1 MSKIQKKKQSHKYL
15 VCAIYDGRSSIGNI
29 TRIKHVAIVITSSP
43 SNAVVTARR
52 SHNPGEVIP
61 RRYIASLILGDFK
74 TNAFSDRT
82 HTCEEL
88 LER

>member
-1 MSKIQKKKQSHKYL
+1 MSRLQKKKQNHKYL
-15 VCAIYDGRSSIGNI
+15 VCAIYDSQNFIGNI
-29 TRIKHVAIVITSSP
+29 TGIKHVGIVITSSS
-43 SNAVVTARR
+43 SNAVITARR
-52 SHNPGEVIP
+52 NHNPGEVIP